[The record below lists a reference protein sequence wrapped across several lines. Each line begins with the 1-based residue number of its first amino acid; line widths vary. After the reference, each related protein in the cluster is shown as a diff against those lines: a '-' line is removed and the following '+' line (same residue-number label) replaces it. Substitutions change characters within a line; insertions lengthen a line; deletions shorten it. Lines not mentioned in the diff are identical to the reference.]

1 MMIYTGLFVVF
12 ILILIVILLAFLLWR
27 YSSGGKSQAAEVK
40 GVDITGDSNSTLRKW
55 DCSSNNR
62 QLVFS
67 GVPAGLTPYLVPI
80 NESELRSQ
88 EKEGFKIL
96 LSIAGDVRFRNS
108 EGREIGDFASTVTVW
123 LSYNAQDV
131 LALRKTDYKISDLV
145 PVKIVPGQTNWKPF
159 PAKKIDYSNLN
170 CGEFG
175 GVFISVDSWGDP
187 PIGWGS
193 PKGS

>member
-1 MMIYTGLFVVF
+1 MNIFLLFIVF
-12 ILILIVILLAFLLWR
+12 VLFLIIVLLVFLLWR
-27 YSSGGKSQAAEVK
+27 YSSGGKLPVGEVT
-40 GVDITGDSNSTLRKW
+40 GVDITGDADSPLRKW

-67 GVPAGLTPYLVPI
+67 GVPAGLTPYLVPF

-88 EKEGFKIL
+88 KLEGFRVL
-96 LSIAGDVRFRNS
+96 LSIAADVRFRDKES
-108 EGREIGDFASTVTVW
+108 REVDKFGSTVKVW
-123 LSYNAQDV
+123 LSYNAQDI
-131 LALRKTDYKISDLV
+131 LALRRTDYKISDLV

-159 PAKKIDYSNLN
+159 AAEKINYSNLN

-175 GVFISVDSWGDP
+175 GVSIEVDSWGDP

-193 PKGS
+193 PKSQQ